1 MDSWNTEDVN
11 LEAVAFSINT
21 CAAGMVNR
29 NLLTYLYDLGLFEE
43 VGKKQKFRG

>member
-1 MDSWNTEDVN
+1 MIEFFEYSWNIEDVN

-29 NLLTYLYDLGLFEE
+29 NLTHLYDLGLSEH
-43 VGKKQKFRG
+43 V